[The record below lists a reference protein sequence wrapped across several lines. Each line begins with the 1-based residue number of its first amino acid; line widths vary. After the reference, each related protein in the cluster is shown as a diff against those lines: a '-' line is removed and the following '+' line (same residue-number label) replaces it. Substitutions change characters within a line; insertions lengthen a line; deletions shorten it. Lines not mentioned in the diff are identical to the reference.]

1 MRVAIIG
8 GGAAGFF
15 SAINVKRLAPQAEVT
30 IYEAGAKTLVKVY
43 LSGGGRCNLTNSF
56 NGVKSLVKAYPRGEK
71 LIKRAFKVFDYVD
84 AYNWFEENGVS
95 LVTQSDECV
104 FPVSQRSNE
113 IISTFERLAVA
124 LGIKVLV
131 NCKIKKIEKLEQ
143 SFAGGN
149 DKNSGR
155 ESNESERSSGR
166 KSCNADGSINGS
178 INSSINSSGG
188 QDYNADGSSSSFV
201 ITTSSS
207 KVGVVESDVV
217 VVTTG
222 GSPRAEGFEM
232 LSKLP
237 LEFVE
242 PVPSL
247 FSFNTPCAEL
257 NELMGAVMEEAIVS
271 VVGTKFKGDGAL
283 LITHWGVSG
292 PAVLKLSSYAARYL
306 NEVGYKFNI
315 AINWI
320 GVTNEQDIIM
330 ELKGLIA
337 ENSKK
342 NLGSLHPFGLSS
354 RVWGHLLSRAKSLA
368 DKKCAEVGSKEIN
381 KLVTTLIYDVYE
393 VHGRA
398 KHKEEFVTCGGVALS
413 SVNLN
418 TLEAKECKGLF
429 LAGEVLDVDAITG
442 GFNLQA
448 AWSTGYV
455 VAKSVAESIVSSNY

>member
-15 SAINVKRLAPQAEVT
+15 SAINIKRLAPEAEVT

-56 NGVKSLVKAYPRGEK
+56 NGIKSLVKAYPRGEK
-71 LIKRAFKVFDYVD
+71 LIKRAFKVFDYTD
-84 AYNWFEENGVS
+84 AYNWFEENGVR

-113 IISTFERLAVA
+113 IIFTFEKLAEE
-124 LGIKVLV
+124 LGIKVVV
-131 NCKIKKIEKLEQ
+131 NCKVKEIEKVVL
-143 SFAGGN
+143 
-149 DKNSGR
+149 
-155 ESNESERSSGR
+155 
-166 KSCNADGSINGS
+166 NGDDS
-178 INSSINSSGG
+178 RG
-188 QDYNADGSSSSFV
+188 SFV

-207 KVGVVESDVV
+207 KVGVIESDIV

-222 GSPRAEGFEM
+222 GSPRVEGLEM

-257 NELMGAVMEEAIVS
+257 KELMGAVMEEAIVS

-306 NEVGYKFNI
+306 NEVDYKFNI
-315 AINWI
+315 AINWV
-320 GVTNEQDIIM
+320 GVTNEQVVMD

-342 NLGSLHPFGLSS
+342 NLSSLHPFGLSS
-354 RVWGHLLSRAKSLA
+354 RVWGHVLARAKSLA
-368 DKKCAEVGSKEIN
+368 DKKCAEVGSKELN
-381 KLVTTLIYDVYE
+381 KLVTALICDVYE
-393 VHGRA
+393 VDGRA

-413 SVNLN
+413 SINLN
-418 TLEAKECKGLF
+418 TLEAKECKWLF

-455 VAKSVAESIVSSNY
+455 VAKSVVESIANSNY